1 MLGKDANKFSILGQ
15 YTLRKPVVQVDKVI
29 NMKIKFTLKYWYHD
43 SKMNKG
49 TEVEKINEL
58 IY

>member
-1 MLGKDANKFSILGQ
+1 MLGKDENKFSILGQ
-15 YTLRKPVVQVDKVI
+15 YTLRKSVVQVDEVI
-29 NMKIKFTLKYWYHD
+29 NMKKITLKYWYHD